1 LSIHENQTI
10 NCPKCANEQNAEI
23 WSSINVSL
31 NPEGRNKLFD
41 GEINRFKCEDC
52 GYEALIPAP
61 LLYHD
66 PDRKFAVHYFPAE
79 SIKKINFLEQFD
91 LYGKLNVGDKLDFDI
106 PEYMLDIHIVF
117 NMDELITF
125 VIFREM
131 LLEFHQQ
138 NQDSPAPSMN

>member
-1 LSIHENQTI
+1 LSIHENQTV
-10 NCPKCANEQNAEI
+10 NCPKCAHEQNADI

-41 GEINRFKCEDC
+41 GEINRFKCEKC

-66 PDRKFAVHYFPAE
+66 PNRKFAVHYFPPE
-79 SIKKINFLEQFD
+79 SIKKVKFLEQFD
-91 LYGKLNVGDKLDFDI
+91 LYGKLTVGDKLDFDI
-106 PEYMLDIHIVF
+106 PEYMLDIQIVF
-117 NMDELITF
+117 NMDELITY

-138 NQDSPAPSMN
+138 NQVPPAPSMN